1 MRLYLRQLIDC
12 IREARTE
19 VTPPN
24 LELWDSVDVNNEAE
38 VEDISYVEEF
48 IYGTPEPI
56 FVITGILTDLLP
68 LAGTLTNEEKVL
80 LVNELIA
87 VLAHYNFYPDFP
99 EGYPDDKKYSHLRAI
114 WDDEHVQ
121 VSFGESHIEMCDFNI
136 EKCPFVGYCNICE
149 EMAKESRRI
158 PETGYDDDLIK
169 GQCDN
174 LLPF

>member
-68 LAGTLTNEEKVL
+68 LAGTLTNEEINK
-80 LVNELIA
+80 I
-87 VLAHYNFYPDFP
+87 
-99 EGYPDDKKYSHLRAI
+99 
-114 WDDEHVQ
+114 Q
-121 VSFGESHIEMCDFNI
+121 
-136 EKCPFVGYCNICE
+136 E
-149 EMAKESRRI
+149 EIRSETAKELNAIVR
-158 PETGYDDDLIK
+158 
-169 GQCDN
+169 
-174 LLPF
+174 